1 MTATSRPDPH
11 KSVGEMTVREAM
23 HAPARVCGPEA
34 SLQSVAH
41 TMTAHHIH
49 AVVVAGLGE
58 DAGERPWGLV
68 SALDVT
74 AAVAAGAERHR
85 TAADTAA
92 TEVVTITPDEPVV
105 RAAQVMHEHALT
117 HLVVVEPDEDRPVG
131 IISTLDVARALAES

>member
-1 MTATSRPDPH
+1 MA
-11 KSVGEMTVREAM
+11 VRDAM

-58 DAGERPWGLV
+58 DAGDRPWGIV

-74 AAVAAGAERHR
+74 GAVAAGVEHR

-131 IISTLDVARALAES
+131 IISTLDVARALAEG